1 MFSVQIEKYMMHTQS
16 ALFEIIQVK
25 HDIIK
30 FLGKTKYVYKQDKCK
45 FLEKCFS
52 TIKRKRFK
60 VDITASYCYCTAW

>member
-45 FLEKCFS
+45 TRLNFS
-52 TIKRKRFK
+52 REMFFH
-60 VDITASYCYCTAW
+60 D

>member
-45 FLEKCFS
+45 TRLNFTREMF
-52 TIKRKRFK
+52 FH
-60 VDITASYCYCTAW
+60 D